1 MTIVPS
7 ASTDGD
13 HIGKQ
18 VRVNILGNG
27 GREDALRWKFL
38 QQGHTLTA
46 DMVNLTVVGPE
57 ALLAD
62 GIVDRYNLSGRPI
75 VGPDRHAARLETS
88 KLWAKQF
95 MVRHD
100 IPTARFMAYKRS
112 PDGMN
117 QCLADLD
124 VMRNDRPH
132 RVISATPLE
141 LENPHYPV
149 VIKEDGLCGGKGV
162 VICKTKEEIWSNLP
176 HMFINNIYKSD
187 SNKILVE
194 DFVVGEEASCFVLS
208 DGYDYK
214 MLPFC
219 KDHKRLHDNDKG
231 PNTGGMGA
239 YAPTPIINKKT
250 QDDIRKR
257 IVEPTLVGMRSEGIP
272 FKGVLY
278 IGLMISPIAGP
289 QVIEYNVRFGDPEC
303 QVLMMLWE
311 DDLYDFLYA
320 TAKGGLGNLPD
331 PTFYNGDALTV
342 TLCSQGYPREYKTGY
357 AITGLDINKPDVQ
370 IFHAGVKDGMT
381 AGGRV
386 LNVTARGE
394 SLDNARETVYNTIKD
409 ISFEN
414 MIYRTDIGKANG

>member
-1 MTIVPS
+1 
-7 ASTDGD
+7 
-13 HIGKQ
+13 
-18 VRVNILGNG
+18 
-27 GREDALRWKFL
+27 
-38 QQGHTLTA
+38 
-46 DMVNLTVVGPE
+46 
-57 ALLAD
+57 
-62 GIVDRYNLSGRPI
+62 
-75 VGPDRHAARLETS
+75 
-88 KLWAKQF
+88 
-95 MVRHD
+95 
-100 IPTARFMAYKRS
+100 
-112 PDGMN
+112 
-117 QCLADLD
+117 
-124 VMRNDRPH
+124 MRNDRPH

-162 VICKTKEEIWSNLP
+162 VICKTKEEIWRNLP
-176 HMFINNIYKSD
+176 HMFINNIYKSN

-219 KDHKRLHDNDKG
+219 KDHKRLQDNDKG

-239 YAPTPIINKKT
+239 YAPTPIVNKKT

-257 IVEPTLVGMRSEGIP
+257 IVEPTLIGMRSEGIP

-320 TAKGGLGNLPD
+320 TAKGGLGNMPD

-342 TLCSQGYPREYKTGY
+342 TLCSQGYPQEYETGY

>member
-1 MTIVPS
+1 MKI
-7 ASTDGD
+7 
-13 HIGKQ
+13 
-18 VRVNILGNG
+18 NIIGNG

-38 QQGHTLTA
+38 QQGHELTA
-46 DMVNLTVVGPE
+46 NLTHLTVVGPE
-57 ALLAD
+57 AELAN
-62 GIVDRYNLSGRPI
+62 GIVDRYNISASPI
-75 VGPDRHAARLETS
+75 VGPTRHAARLETS

-100 IPTARFMAYKRS
+100 IPTAKFMAYKRT

-117 QCLADLD
+117 ECLADLD
-124 VMRNDRPH
+124 LMRNDRPH
-132 RVISATPLE
+132 RVMSANPIQ

-162 VICKTKEEIWSNLP
+162 VICKSKEDVWRHLP
-176 HMFINNIYKSD
+176 QMFINNIYKSN
-187 SNKILVE
+187 SNKILIE

-208 DGYDYK
+208 DGFDYK

-219 KDHKRLHDNDKG
+219 KDHKRLQDNDKG

-239 YAPTPIINKKT
+239 YAPTPIVCEKT
-250 QDDIRKR
+250 QEQIRKN
-257 IVEPTLVGMRSEGIP
+257 IVEPTLIGMRSEGIP

-278 IGLMISPIAGP
+278 IGLMLSPIAGP
-289 QVIEYNVRFGDPEC
+289 KVIEYNVRFGDPEC

-311 DDLYDFLYA
+311 DDLYDFLFA
-320 TAKGGLGNLPD
+320 TARGGLGNMPE
-331 PTFYNGDALTV
+331 PKFYNGDALTV
-342 TLCSQGYPREYKTGY
+342 TLASNGYPQEYETGY

-394 SLDNARETVYNTIKD
+394 SLDIARETVYNTIKD

-414 MIYRTDIGKANG
+414 MIYRTDIGKNNG